1 MRSSFTLIEVMIAIV
16 IISIVGM
23 GLLQIH
29 SNQTK
34 TFEFAIDRIDVNEKA
49 SILFANYSESLD
61 DKDRTLMDIVKSKYP
76 DFRNDDL
83 EIILKNENVLIKK
96 EEIAQIYPFSFE
108 DNESEE
114 EDDFLDEDD
123 EMEQEEPILLYRFDA
138 RFENAGTYIYSFGY
152 EGVNNQIPTISGNEN
167 ESGIEENKDK
177 ETKGGK
183 NNPKAKD
190 VAPKTDGNMPP
201 PVGGRK

>member
-1 MRSSFTLIEVMIAIV
+1 MRSSFTLIEVMVSIV
-16 IISIVGM
+16 IISIVGT

-34 TFEFAIDRIDVNEKA
+34 TFEFALDRIDVNEKA
-49 SILFANYSESLD
+49 SILFANYSEDLD
-61 DKDRTLMDIVKSKYP
+61 DKDRILMDILKLKYP

-96 EEIAQIYPFSFE
+96 NEIAEIYPFSFD

-114 EDDFLDEDD
+114 DELFLDNEED
-123 EMEQEEPILLYRFDA
+123 ELEQEEPILLHRFDV

-152 EGVNNQIPTISGNEN
+152 EGVDNQIPDN
-167 ESGIEENKDK
+167 
-177 ETKGGK
+177 
-183 NNPKAKD
+183 
-190 VAPKTDGNMPP
+190 KTDPTPEPSTKPDGVGGNGDGNNQQKNDPAIMPP
-201 PVGGRK
+201 LVGGIK